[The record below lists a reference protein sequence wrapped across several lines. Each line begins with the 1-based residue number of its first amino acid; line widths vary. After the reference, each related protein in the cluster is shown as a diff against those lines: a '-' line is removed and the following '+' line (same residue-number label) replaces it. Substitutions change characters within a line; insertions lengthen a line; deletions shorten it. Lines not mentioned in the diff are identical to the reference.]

1 MFPFDVFF
9 KKREDDRVRQ
19 LERRVEDLEKT
30 LIDLTSNFR
39 KLASLSL
46 KTGEELENL
55 ANYIKRNEKNV
66 SVHFPTTKK
75 PDDFYN

>member
-9 KKREDDRVRQ
+9 KKREDDRVKQ
-19 LERRVEDLEKT
+19 LERRVEDLEKA
-30 LIDLTSNFR
+30 LVDLSSNFR

-55 ANYIKRNEKNV
+55 ANYIKRNEKNASIHV
-66 SVHFPTTKK
+66 PSIKK
-75 PDDFYN
+75 SDDFYN